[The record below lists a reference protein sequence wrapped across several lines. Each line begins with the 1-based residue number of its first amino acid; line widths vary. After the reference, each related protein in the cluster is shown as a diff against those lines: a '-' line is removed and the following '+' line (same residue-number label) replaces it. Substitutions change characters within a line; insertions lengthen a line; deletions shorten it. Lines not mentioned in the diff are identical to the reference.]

1 MTTIANGPLPST
13 GRNSGYA
20 NLSRVDALPKLDGGV
35 LVIGGGQA
43 GLAAA
48 HALTAAGI
56 DFFVVDAYPSA
67 GESWRRRYDA
77 LTLFTPRAM
86 SGLPGL
92 PLDRDPKGYATKDE
106 FADYLSRYSATGG
119 YPLAFNTKIVSLQ
132 KSGDV
137 FEAFASDSRRFT
149 AGAVIVATGA
159 FQNPRRPEIAE
170 KFGDGV
176 RQIDVSEFRNG
187 SSVEQG
193 PVLVVGDGASG
204 RDVAI
209 ALSTTHEVAL
219 AKGRPRKLLPE
230 KVLGMSTWWWLKT
243 LGLLRAAPDSAIGRR
258 MRAADPF
265 PRRDNDD
272 GSLGRKGI
280 MLKPR
285 LTSVHDGRAVFND
298 GSSMVPKTVIWAT
311 GYSDDFRWI
320 EIEGAIRSDGQALHA
335 SGASPVSGL
344 YFVGRPWQRNRASG
358 LIMGAGEDAAFVV
371 QKLVSGV
378 GR

>member
-1 MTTIANGPLPST
+1 VTTIANETLPSPS
-13 GRNSGYA
+13 RDVSRASLSG
-20 NLSRVDALPKLDGGV
+20 VDVLPKLDSGV

-56 DFFVVDAYPSA
+56 DFLIVDAYSSA

-92 PLDRDPKGYATKDE
+92 PLDGDPEGYATKDE
-106 FADYLSRYSATGG
+106 FADYLSRYRVAAG
-119 YPLAFNTKIVSLQ
+119 YPLAFDTKIVSLR
-132 KSGDV
+132 KSGDI
-137 FEAFASDSRRFT
+137 FEAFASDARRFV
-149 AGAVIVATGA
+149 ARAVIVATGA
-159 FQNPRRPEIAE
+159 FQNPRLPEIAG
-170 KFGDGV
+170 KLGDGV
-176 RQIDVSEFRNG
+176 CQIDVSEFRSG
-187 SSVEQG
+187 FSVKQG
-193 PVLVVGDGASG
+193 PVLVIGDGASG

-265 PRRDNDD
+265 PRRGNDD
-272 GSLGRKGI
+272 GSLERKGVV
-280 MLKPR
+280 LRPR
-285 LTSVHDGRAVFND
+285 LTSVYDGKAVFKD

-311 GYSDDFRWI
+311 GYFDDFHWI
-320 EIEGAIRSDGQALHA
+320 EIEGATGSDGQALHA
-335 SGASPVSGL
+335 GGVSPVPGL
-344 YFVGRPWQRNRASG
+344 YFVGRPWQRNRSSG
-358 LIMGAGEDAAFVV
+358 LIMGMGEDAAFVV
-371 QKLVSGV
+371 QQLASGP